1 MPEMD
6 LFKGSSSSHD
16 VREQFQ
22 SLLRNLNRS
31 STSSTK
37 NKPIESFLME
47 HTGWPAA
54 GFKYVGDKGV
64 LYNRISEIR
73 NRPDEPRYVIVLVPG
88 PVVELARNAALKL
101 VDSDRRYDAVGIV
114 ADDPENP
121 VITDF
126 VHLASVEVPRELSA
140 AFPEMKARLVE
151 SAEEKLG
158 SPSAGRRASISAV
171 RASDSESKRVRPTYS
186 VAKCAEDTHIDPW
199 VLESW
204 LRRLERKK
212 HLVFQGPPGTGKTYL
227 AKHLADVEVSGS
239 HGEVELVQFHPSY
252 SYEDFVQGIRPI
264 VVDGAV
270 QYDLVS
276 GRFLNFCDR
285 ALRNPTAPHVLI
297 IDELNRGNVSKIFG
311 ELMYLLEYRSD
322 SIYLAQGDVPFSVP
336 GNVRIIA
343 TMNTAD
349 RSIALIDHA
358 FRRRFSFVFL
368 APDYSGL
375 QKHLDKLNLK
385 PEGAQLVD
393 VLKRVN
399 AAIGD
404 RNYHLGTSYFLTA
417 GVKLPA
423 ELPEIWEGEIEPYLE
438 EYFFDQPEKVADF
451 RWSKLVK
458 AELSEWVKPRT

>member
-1 MPEMD
+1 MD
-6 LFKGSSSSHD
+6 LFNDSSSGND
-16 VREQFQ
+16 VREGFQ

-37 NKPIESFLME
+37 NQPIESFLME
-47 HTGWPAA
+47 HTGWPSV
-54 GFKYVGDKGV
+54 GFKYVGKKKL
-64 LYNRISEIR
+64 LYNRMSEFN
-73 NRPDEPRYVIVLVPG
+73 NRPDTPRYVIVLVPAA
-88 PVVELARNAALKL
+88 VVPLARDAALKL
-101 VDSDRRYDAVGIV
+101 VTDDPRYDAAGIV
-114 ADDPENP
+114 ADDPQNP
-121 VITDF
+121 IFTYF
-126 VHLASVEVPRELSA
+126 VHLASVEVPRELSE
-140 AFPEMKARLVE
+140 AFPEMEARLVE
-151 SAEEKLG
+151 SADDKSG
-158 SPSAGRRASISAV
+158 SPSSGRRGAV
-171 RASDSESKRVRPTYS
+171 STVRDSGSESSRVRPTYS
-186 VAKCAEDTHIDPW
+186 VAQCAEDTHIDPW

-227 AKHLADVEVSGS
+227 AKRLADVEVSGS

-270 QYDLVS
+270 QYDVVS

-285 ALRNPTAPHVLI
+285 ALRNPTASYVLI
-297 IDELNRGNVSKIFG
+297 IDELNRGNVSRIFG

-336 GNVRIIA
+336 DNVRIIA

-368 APDYSGL
+368 APDYPGL
-375 QKHLDKLNLK
+375 QKHLDKLNLSL
-385 PEGAQLVD
+385 EGVQLVD

-423 ELPEIWEGEIEPYLE
+423 ELQEIWEGEIEPYLE

-458 AELSEWVKPRT
+458 AELSEWVKRRT